1 MSNER
6 IREAAKRKGLKLWQV
21 ADRMGMNDGNFSR
34 MMRKEL
40 PEERQREILALID
53 ELAGGGEEHE
63 TEDI

>member
-6 IREAAKRKGLKLWQV
+6 IRKAAKRKGLKLWQV

-34 MMRKEL
+34 MLRKEL

-63 TEDI
+63 AEDI